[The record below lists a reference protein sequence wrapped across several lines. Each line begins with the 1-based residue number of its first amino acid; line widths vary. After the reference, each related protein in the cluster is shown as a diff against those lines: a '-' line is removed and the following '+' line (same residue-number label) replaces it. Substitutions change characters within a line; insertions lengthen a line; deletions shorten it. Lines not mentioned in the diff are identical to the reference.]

1 MTSPSPNDLSKFRK
15 KLLDWYDKDHRDLPW
30 RRTQDPYKIWVSEI
44 MLQQT
49 TVKTVWHRWTQF
61 LQKFP
66 DVHALTNANVED
78 VLAEWSGLGYY
89 ARARN
94 LHKAA
99 TIISKDM
106 NGKFPETFELLLA
119 LPGMGKYTAAA
130 IASISF
136 DYPVAVLDANVDR
149 VLTRIEANKNNIT
162 QTKVKNALWHRAQD
176 YLSQKRPGDWN
187 QSMMELGAT
196 VCLPKEPLCSSCPMK
211 RFCKAYELGTPE
223 MFPVKSAKAPMK
235 EVREVAGKIT
245 IDGKTLLLHRNN
257 SGSFARMW
265 ELPRGVV
272 DEEERSNDAIKRII
286 KELTGMTINSS
297 VPIQKIKHV
306 VMRSKITLTIYECK
320 ITAKKNS
327 SVKLNHKIHQDFEWV
342 ENDQWIALPLST
354 TQKKVA
360 RLFTDNNKHSEETES
375 EFFDSKF

>member
-1 MTSPSPNDLSKFRK
+1 MTSPSPNDLSRFRK
-15 KLLDWYDKDHRDLPW
+15 ILLDWYDTDHRDLPW
-30 RRTQDPYKIWVSEI
+30 RQTKDPYKIWVSEI

-61 LQKFP
+61 LKIFL
-66 DVHALTNANVED
+66 DVHSLADAKVED

-99 TIISKDM
+99 TIISKEM

-130 IASISF
+130 VASISF

-176 YLSQKRPGDWN
+176 YLSKKRPGDWN

-196 VCLPKEPLCSSCPMK
+196 ICFPKEPLCSSCPVK

-245 IDGKTLLLHRNN
+245 IDGKTLLLHRIN

-272 DEEERSNDAIKRII
+272 NEEERSNDAIKRIV
-286 KELTGMTINSS
+286 KELTGFKTKSS
-297 VPIQKIKHV
+297 VPIHKIKHV

-320 ITAKKNS
+320 ITSHKMKA
-327 SVKLNHKIHQDFEWV
+327 VKLNNKTHQDYEWV
-342 ENDQWIALPLST
+342 EHDQWTALPLST

-360 RLFTDNNKHSEETES
+360 SLFTVNKKQLKDTES
-375 EFFDSKF
+375 DFFDSKF